1 MKTLKLAPIALLT
14 LFLLTGCAARQQTSL
29 PDEIEQAEETEAVL
43 GADQPRHAGQEDR
56 AKPQAKALARESD
69 LSDHQIAALK
79 QSLGKDAFDQTGA
92 GSWSELPGLT
102 AAHATLPVGSKVE
115 VTNLDNSRR
124 AVVMITD
131 RNPKDGRLIE
141 VSRSAAEQ
149 LGMTGSNTAQVGLRV
164 LDRPRGKAAKAA
176 AKAAAAAAKKPKAAP
191 ARKPTR
197 VEEDENAVSPEDRI
211 TADEAE
217 GRVSAPKAA
226 SKSKSSKTKAA
237 QAKAQPTP
245 AKTQAKA
252 KVEPAAAKTK
262 TPAPAKAQTAPTA
275 TGGRYYVQVGSFSSK
290 ANAEALVK
298 RLKAQGYGNSRMAES
313 RKDGK
318 TLYRVQAG
326 AFADKARAGAAQGA
340 LKGEFPSSY
349 VVSD

>member
-1 MKTLKLAPIALLT
+1 MKTLKLAPIAFLILYLLA
-14 LFLLTGCAARQQTSL
+14 GCAARQQTSL
-29 PDEIEQAEETEAVL
+29 PGEVEQAEETEAVL
-43 GADQPRHAGQEDR
+43 GADQPRHAGQDDR
-56 AKPQAKALARESD
+56 ARPQAKALARESD

-124 AVVMITD
+124 SVVMITD

-149 LGMTGSNTAQVGLRV
+149 LGMTGSDTAQVGLRV

-176 AKAAAAAAKKPKAAP
+176 AKAAAAAAKKPKTAP

-237 QAKAQPTP
+237 QAKAQPAP
-245 AKTQAKA
+245 AKAQAKA
-252 KVEPAAAKTK
+252 KAEPAAAK
-262 TPAPAKAQTAPTA
+262 TPAPAKAQAAPA
-275 TGGRYYVQVGSFSSK
+275 AAGGRYYVQVGSFSSK

-298 RLKAQGYGNSRMAES
+298 RLKAQGYGNSRMTES

-349 VVSD
+349 VVGD

>member
-1 MKTLKLAPIALLT
+1 MKTLHIALIAALT
-14 LFLLTGCAARQQTSL
+14 LVLLTGCAARQRPDL
-29 PDEIEQAEETEAVL
+29 PEELEQAEETEAVL
-43 GADQPRHAGQEDR
+43 GPDQPHRAQEEKAR
-56 AKPQAKALARESD
+56 PQAKALARESD
-69 LSDHQIAALK
+69 LTDHQMAALK
-79 QSLGKDAFDQTGA
+79 QSLGKDAFDQTGQGA
-92 GSWSELPGLT
+92 WTDLPGQGQGGLT

-131 RNPKDGRLIE
+131 RNPSGGRLIE

-149 LGMTGSNTAQVGLRV
+149 LGMTGAATAQVGLRV

-176 AKAAAAAAKKPKAAP
+176 AAKAAAAARKPKAAP
-191 ARKPTR
+191 APKR
-197 VEEDENAVSPEDRI
+197 VQAEEDENAVSPEDRI

-217 GRVSAPKAA
+217 GRVSAPRAA
-226 SKSKSSKTKAA
+226 SKSKPSKTKTAQAAPAKAAKTPAA
-237 QAKAQPTP
+237 QAKA
-245 AKTQAKA
+245 
-252 KVEPAAAKTK
+252 
-262 TPAPAKAQTAPTA
+262 PAPAKAAQAAPTA
-275 TGGRYYVQVGSFSSK
+275 SGGRYYVQVGSFSNK

-298 RLKAQGYGNSRMAES
+298 RLKAQGYGSSRMAES

-349 VVSD
+349 IVGD